1 MKRPHVS
8 CKSSLKSTS
17 HIRWRVFEFA
27 KKDKHWYNGIIC
39 HKKPHSKCNMLT
51 SCISTFYAF
60 LVIIISLFDCGGYIQ
75 LHGCERGGILY
86 KHCRK
91 DCGLMPR
98 WRQQDKKLR
107 GMLRHFCWL
116 LMECLLC
123 CAAAELFFNVCPK
136 GLICFHVRATYANAP
151 QQLCV
156 LTPMHLSDSSFLFP
170 LLLIAKQKSAGLSQ
184 QCAKSAK
191 IG

>member
-1 MKRPHVS
+1 MQYVDILHFYFLCVS
-8 CKSSLKSTS
+8 CHNYFPVWL
-17 HIRWRVFEFA
+17 WRLYPIARMWE
-27 KKDKHWYNGIIC
+27 
-39 HKKPHSKCNMLT
+39 
-51 SCISTFYAF
+51 
-60 LVIIISLFDCGGYIQ
+60 
-75 LHGCERGGILY
+75 GGILY

-151 QQLCV
+151 QQHCV

-170 LLLIAKQKSAGLSQ
+170 LLLIALSQ
-184 QCAKSAK
+184 QKLANAGLQIRPGSDKLRFWTYRNLEFFPWVSNSK
-191 IG
+191 FWL

>member
-1 MKRPHVS
+1 
-8 CKSSLKSTS
+8 
-17 HIRWRVFEFA
+17 
-27 KKDKHWYNGIIC
+27 
-39 HKKPHSKCNMLT
+39 MLT

-136 GLICFHVRATYANAP
+136 GLICFHVRAKYANAP
-151 QQLCV
+151 QQHCV

-170 LLLIAKQKSAGLSQ
+170 LLLIALSQ
-184 QCAKSAK
+184 QKLANAGLQIRPGSDKLRFWTCRNLEFFPWVSVTKLKGYKFLTKLLSLRK
-191 IG
+191 KLSFFMQLT